1 MPQNQRNLSEFI
13 AEVESLTAGMMTV
26 EPKEIADL
34 RLGEM
39 DIPAGSYG
47 QYFGTWDIAH
57 GMLRDY
63 SMYTMY
69 PLVVLAED
77 PDLSTKSLSKV
88 VDALDQSYS
97 NYLRYSGFPKMGA
110 LAMELRAHLKDKPSK
125 ADVVAALRAFTD
137 YTNRLQAWSF
147 HYFPWGLGQYF
158 KYPEERLL
166 SAPAPV
172 SDIGATRAY
181 IKTGQ
186 RIRISWEPLNIMVNA
201 TLASNENP
209 ELCADLVGAL
219 PFTSIQD
226 HAVVTGESMYAWS
239 PFVSTAPIHLRERI
253 CDAPIGRLRFS
264 QSTGQKFIVQYGPTT
279 EDLSQPVLGEI
290 DEADAAKLEEVGKAV
305 WKSTFETKELIWMTV
320 ELAD

>member
-1 MPQNQRNLSEFI
+1 MSEKQRSLKEFV
-13 AEVESLTAGMMTV
+13 AEVKSLTDRMMSE
-26 EPKEIADL
+26 EPNEIADL
-34 RLGEM
+34 RLGQM

-63 SMYTMY
+63 SMYTLY

-77 PDLSTKSLSKV
+77 RDLQPATMSKV

-97 NYLRYSGFPKMGA
+97 NYLRYSGFPKMGQLA
-110 LAMELRAHLKDKPSK
+110 LELRAHLRANPSK
-125 ADVVAALRAFTD
+125 EDVVTLLRAFTE
-137 YTNRLQAWSF
+137 YTNKLQAWSF
-147 HYFPWGLGQYF
+147 HYFPWGLGKYF
-158 KYPEERLL
+158 RYPEERLQN
-166 SAPAPV
+166 APPPV
-172 SDIGATRAY
+172 SDLGKTTAH

-186 RIRISWEPLNIMVNA
+186 RIRISWKPLNITVHA

-209 ELCADLVGAL
+209 ELCADLIAAL
-219 PFTSIQD
+219 PFTTIQD

-239 PFVSTAPIHLRERI
+239 PFVSTAPIRLRERI

-279 EDLSQPVLGEI
+279 EDLAQPVLGEI
-290 DEADAAKLEEVGKAV
+290 DKADAAKLAEVGKAV
-305 WKSTFETKELIWMTV
+305 WESTFESKALIWMTV

>member
-1 MPQNQRNLSEFI
+1 MSEMQRSLGEFVD
-13 AEVESLTAGMMTV
+13 EVKALTHRMMNE

-77 PDLSTKSLSKV
+77 QDVEPRTMSKV

-97 NYLRYSGFPKMGA
+97 NYLRYSGFPKMGKLA
-110 LAMELRAHLKDKPSK
+110 LELRAHLKANPTK
-125 ADVVAALRAFTD
+125 AEVITALRAFTE
-137 YTNRLQAWSF
+137 YTNKLQAWSF
-147 HYFPWGLGQYF
+147 HYFPWGLGKYF
-158 KYPEERLL
+158 KYPEARLQT
-166 SAPAPV
+166 APPPV
-172 SDIGATRAY
+172 SDLGATRAH

-186 RIRISWEPLNIMVNA
+186 RIRISWEPLGISVNA

-209 ELCADLVGAL
+209 ELCADLVAAL
-219 PFTSIQD
+219 PFSAIQD

-279 EDLSQPVLGEI
+279 EDLAQPVLGEI
-290 DEADAAKLEEVGKAV
+290 DAADAARLAEVGKAV
-305 WKSTFETKELIWMTV
+305 WESTFESKALIWMKV
-320 ELAD
+320 ELA